1 MSRSMAAELAPRGIR
16 INVVAPGFIQTP
28 IFERIPVPVDVMTA
42 LTKRLLGSVP
52 LDRWGQ
58 AEEVAKA
65 VLFLS
70 SDDSS
75 YVHGSEIIV
84 DGGVTGTMIGAPV
97 YRGSN

>member
-1 MSRSMAAELAPRGIR
+1 MAAELAPRGVR

-28 IFERIPVPVDVMTA
+28 AWERNTAPAEVVTA

-65 VLFLS
+65 VLFLA

-75 YVHGSEIIV
+75 YVHCSEIIV
-84 DGGVTGTMIGAPV
+84 DGGLTGTMYGGPI
-97 YRGSN
+97 YRG

>member
-1 MSRSMAAELAPRGIR
+1 MSRSLAAELAPRGIR

-28 IFERIPVPVDVMTA
+28 GWERGPVSADVVTV

-58 AEEVAKA
+58 AEEVAKV
-65 VLFLS
+65 VLFLA

-84 DGGVTGTMIGAPV
+84 DGGLTGTMYGGPI
-97 YRGSN
+97 YRG

>member
-1 MSRSMAAELAPRGIR
+1 
-16 INVVAPGFIQTP
+16 VAPGFIQTP
-28 IFERIPVPVDVMTA
+28 IWERLLVPVDMVTA

-65 VLFLS
+65 VLFLA

-84 DGGVTGTMIGAPV
+84 DGGVTGTMFGGPV
-97 YRGSN
+97 YRG